1 MRMHRWFVTA
11 IVLAVLTVFTPA
23 TAKRFASVA
32 NPSSASLAAGFAHSL
47 ALTPDGVLWSWG
59 DNTSG
64 QLGDGTRATRTTP
77 VRVAVFQATPVA
89 VAAGGAHSLALGG
102 DGVVWAWGLNDAGQV
117 GDGGTV
123 PQLRPTRVAGLA
135 QAVSV
140 AAGTR
145 HSLAVRADGVVVA
158 WGANDS
164 GQLGDGTTRHRPTPA
179 VVPGLSS
186 AVAAAA
192 GSGHSLAVTS
202 DGTLWAWGDNTAGQ
216 LGDGTRHER
225 RRPIRVAMSE
235 RAGAIAAGALHSLVV
250 GASGAVYAFG
260 ANLTGQLGDG
270 TRVMRLRP
278 VRVRNVS
285 AAIGVSAGVTH
296 SVAVTTAGGLWT
308 WGGLSTTPRAVAS
321 PPGVRAAAAGG
332 AHNLV
337 LTDEG
342 AVWTQGINLSGQ
354 LGDGTRGSRADFVPI
369 SGPDQAWGVYPPMF
383 SPGAG
388 IYDAHAD
395 HQGVDADAWRD
406 DSLHDRRHE
415 PDRDRP
421 TGPIRQHGS
430 DRSHDAAQSA
440 RVPKRSR
447 TECGHRSAVCARRV
461 ESGGHA
467 GGRSVHHAPAR
478 RPRDGHCR
486 RGDHLHPGRQRAD
499 AGLNGVRGTCS
510 DCGKRDTARS
520 WVSGRVE
527 RQRRHHCRVH
537 V

>member
-1 MRMHRWFVTA
+1 M
-11 IVLAVLTVFTPA
+11 
-23 TAKRFASVA
+23 
-32 NPSSASLAAGFAHSL
+32 
-47 ALTPDGVLWSWG
+47 
-59 DNTSG
+59 
-64 QLGDGTRATRTTP
+64 
-77 VRVAVFQATPVA
+77 
-89 VAAGGAHSLALGG
+89 
-102 DGVVWAWGLNDAGQV
+102 
-117 GDGGTV
+117 

-164 GQLGDGTTRHRPTPA
+164 GQLGDGTTRHRLTP
-179 VVPGLSS
+179 VIVPGLSS
-186 AVAAAA
+186 AVAVAA

-202 DGTLWAWGDNTAGQ
+202 DGTLWAWGDNAAGQ

-235 RAGAIAAGALHSLVV
+235 RAGAIAAGALHSLMV
-250 GASGAVYAFG
+250 GGSGAVYAFG

-270 TRVMRLRP
+270 TRVTRLRP

-285 AAIGVSAGVTH
+285 AASGVSAGVTH
-296 SVAVTTAGGLWT
+296 SVAVTSAGGLWT
-308 WGGLSTTPRAVAS
+308 WGGLSPTPRAVAS
-321 PPGVRAAAAGG
+321 PAGVCAAAAGG

-388 IYDAHAD
+388 IYDAQQIIRVSTPTPGATIHT
-395 HQGVDADAWRD
+395 
-406 DSLHDRRHE
+406 
-415 PDRDRP
+415 RP
-421 TGPIRQHGS
+421 TARTRPRPT
-430 DRSHDAAQSA
+430 DRSHPAARWRSIATTPLRA
-440 RVPKRSR
+440 RGFRNGLAP
-447 TECGHRSAVCARRV
+447 SAVTEALYALV
-461 ESGGHA
+461 VSSPVATPA
-467 GGRSVHHAPAR
+467 GGAFTTPQHVVLGTATAGAAITYTL
-478 RPRDGHCR
+478 DGSEPTQ
-486 RGDHLHPGRQRAD
+486 GSTAVL
-499 AGLNGVRGTCS
+499 GTCS
-510 DCGKRDTARS
+510 DCGKRDAARPC
-520 WVSGRVE
+520 VSGRLE